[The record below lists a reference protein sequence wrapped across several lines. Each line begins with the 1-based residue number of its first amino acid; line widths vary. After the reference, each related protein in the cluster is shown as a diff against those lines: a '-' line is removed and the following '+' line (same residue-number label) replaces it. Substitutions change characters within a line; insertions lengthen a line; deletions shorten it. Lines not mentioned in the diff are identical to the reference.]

1 MFSLIFV
8 TEEKSEFNPVI
19 SPDALTLIP
28 AFAPNSNCPNANAEN
43 IKVKITDIF
52 FLHHKLIT

>member
-1 MFSLIFV
+1 M

-43 IKVKITDIF
+43 IKVKIIEIF
-52 FLHHKLIT
+52 LLSQMLKKT